1 MFASATKV
9 EAVKLLEAKRSQ
21 QLGIIMSSKHL
32 DYQIVRES
40 LIGFDTEVL
49 SFETLNAIYA
59 IRPTDDELKTIEVY
73 RFLVNKC

>member
-1 MFASATKV
+1 M

-32 DYQIVRES
+32 DYHIVHDA

-59 IRPTDDELKTIEVY
+59 VRPTEDEIKTIEVS
-73 RFLVNKC
+73 RSLL